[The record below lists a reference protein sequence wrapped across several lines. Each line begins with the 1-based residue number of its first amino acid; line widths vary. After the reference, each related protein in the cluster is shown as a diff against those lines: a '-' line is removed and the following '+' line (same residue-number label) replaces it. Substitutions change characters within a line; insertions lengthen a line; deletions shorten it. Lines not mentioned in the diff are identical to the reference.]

1 MASRIRI
8 LSVLVSAMLIL
19 SACNF
24 PIGRGREDDPETLA
38 TSVAQTV
45 EAFSTITPDL
55 ALPTPQAG
63 EPLVQRTATTGSQ
76 PSGPGSPTA
85 TPQPCNRAVFVSE
98 TIPDDS
104 EFEGG
109 QSFTKSWTLR
119 NEGTCT
125 WNTKYRLVFESGDAM
140 GGPAAVNLNKNVTP
154 NEEITIEVPQKAPA
168 NPGTY
173 TGFWRMQAED
183 NEKFTQVYVRIKVK
197 EPFFAVN
204 KVATNLANV
213 NAGSCPYTYAVE
225 ISITASGAGTV
236 TYNTET
242 SDGATS
248 PIQSVKFNEAGT
260 KKVSVNW
267 SGLGVGG
274 ATTPYWM
281 RVYIEKPNNQ
291 WFGPYNFNVTCP

>member
-1 MASRIRI
+1 MLNRSRILPI
-8 LSVLVSAMLIL
+8 LVSAGLIL

-24 PIGRGREDDPETLA
+24 PIGRESEDDPDALA

-45 EAFSTITPDL
+45 EALSTDTPDL
-55 ALPTPQAG
+55 AFPTPQAG
-63 EPLVQRTATTGSQ
+63 EPLAQATSAPGGQ
-76 PSGPGSPTA
+76 PSAPGSPTA
-85 TPQPCNRAVFVSE
+85 TPQPCNRALFVSE

-104 EFEGG
+104 EYDAG
-109 QSFTKSWTLR
+109 QSFNKSWTLR
-119 NEGTCT
+119 NVGTCT
-125 WNTKYRLVFESGDAM
+125 WNTKYRLAFDSGDAM
-140 GGPAAVNLNKNVTP
+140 GGPAAVNLSKNVAP
-154 NEEITIEVPQKAPA
+154 GEEIKIEVPQKAPA
-168 NPGTY
+168 SPGTY
-173 TGFWRMQAED
+173 SGFWRMQAED

-204 KVATNLANV
+204 KVGTNLANV

-225 ISITASGAGTV
+225 ISITASTAGTV
-236 TYNTET
+236 TYKTET
-242 SDGATS
+242 SDGAVS

-260 KKVSVNW
+260 RKVSVNW

-274 ATTPYWM
+274 ATTSYWM